1 MLDYTVFRNNIIG
14 ICVIQNEGARM
25 RKFLISMMLLILILA
40 ACAPAQT
47 TDESPAD
54 EIPAT
59 VPPVATEQSPDPVEE
74 NVVKRLAENLGLD
87 ESEISVVSNETVEF
101 TDACLG
107 ITMQDVNCAQ
117 VTTPGHIIILEA
129 ENIEYEYHT
138 DRSGKRIQPATLALT
153 WKREGGI
160 AGFCDNLMVF
170 LSGEVYAYKCGA
182 QSDAKIDTFANLL
195 SASERKQ
202 FNTWITEFDQI
213 TLDVSDPKG
222 VSDRME
228 VVLELHGVGSDKPSD
243 AEQQA
248 LIAWAQD
255 LYQKMYS

>member
-1 MLDYTVFRNNIIG
+1 
-14 ICVIQNEGARM
+14 M
-25 RKFLISMMLLILILA
+25 RKFLISTILLILILA

-59 VPPVATEQSPDPVEE
+59 VPPVETEQSLDTVEE

-87 ESEISVVSNETVEF
+87 EGDISVVSHETVEF

-107 ITMQDVNCAQ
+107 TTMQNVNCAQ
-117 VTTPGHIIILEA
+117 VTTPGHIFILEA
-129 ENIEYEYHT
+129 DSIEFEYHT

-170 LSGEVYAYKCGA
+170 LSGEVYGYNCKKE
-182 QSDAKIDTFANLL
+182 SDAKIDTFANLL
-195 SASERKQ
+195 SASERTQ
-202 FNTWITEFDQI
+202 FNSWITEFDQI
-213 TLDVSDPKG
+213 TLDASDPRG

-228 VVLELHGVGSDKPSD
+228 VVVELYGLGSREPSE
-243 AEQQA
+243 AQQQEV
-248 LIAWAQD
+248 LAWAQD
-255 LYQKMYS
+255 LFRKLYT

>member
-1 MLDYTVFRNNIIG
+1 
-14 ICVIQNEGARM
+14 M
-25 RKFLISMMLLILILA
+25 RKFLISTILLILILA

-59 VPPVATEQSPDPVEE
+59 VPPVETEQSLDPVEE

-87 ESEISVVSNETVEF
+87 EGDISVVSHETVEF

-107 ITMQDVNCAQ
+107 TTMQNVNCAQ
-117 VTTPGHIIILEA
+117 VTTPGHIFILEA
-129 ENIEYEYHT
+129 DSIEFEYHT
-138 DRSGKRIQPATLALT
+138 DRSGTRIQPATLALT

-170 LSGEVYAYKCGA
+170 LSGEVYGYNCKKA
-182 QSDAKIDTFANLL
+182 SDAKIDTFANLL
-195 SASERKQ
+195 SASERTQ
-202 FNTWITEFDQI
+202 FNSWITQFDQI
-213 TLDVSDPKG
+213 TLDASDPRG

-228 VVLELHGVGSDKPSD
+228 VVVELYGLGSREPSE
-243 AEQQA
+243 AQQQEV
-248 LIAWAQD
+248 LAWAQD
-255 LYQKMYS
+255 LFRKLYT

>member
-1 MLDYTVFRNNIIG
+1 MS
-14 ICVIQNEGARM
+14 
-25 RKFLISMMLLILILA
+25 KFLINMILLILILT

-47 TDESPAD
+47 TSEAPAD
-54 EIPAT
+54 ESPAT
-59 VPPVATEQSPDPVEE
+59 VPPVETGQTLDPVEGT
-74 NVVKRLAENLGLD
+74 VVKRLAENLGLD
-87 ESEISVVSNETVEF
+87 VSDISVVSNETVEF

-107 ITMQDVNCAQ
+107 ITVQDVKCAQ

-129 ENIEYEYHT
+129 DNLEYEYRT

-160 AGFCDNLMVF
+160 AGFCDNLTVF
-170 LSGEVYAYKCGA
+170 LSGEVYAYKCEA

-195 SASERKQ
+195 SASERRQ
-202 FNTWITEFDQI
+202 FNAWITKFDQV
-213 TLDVSDPKG
+213 TVDASDPTG

-255 LYQKMYS
+255 LYQKLYS